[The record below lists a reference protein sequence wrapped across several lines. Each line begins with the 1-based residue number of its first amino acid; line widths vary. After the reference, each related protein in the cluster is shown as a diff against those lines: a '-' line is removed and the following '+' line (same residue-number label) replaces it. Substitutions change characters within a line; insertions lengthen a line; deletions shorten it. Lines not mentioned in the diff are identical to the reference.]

1 MANAKI
7 GLATMG
13 VTPSAGLL
21 TLFAHTLANWT
32 ASPDFTLNMTFFNR
46 QPFHEAVQDL
56 IGDFTSV
63 LLMDFQHDSSTDLK
77 QRILQTQSKLWQ
89 RLGHSQVNGVEVIRE
104 LAKHWK
110 SSGQLSEQEAAL
122 PLTPVVFTSML
133 GMSMDGMDIEQAMTH
148 LLGDPVYVLSQTPQV
163 WLDHQIMEIEGD
175 LAFNWYCMAG
185 VLAPDLLEN
194 LFNQYLSLLQQCAAD
209 PQFFERSLTQP
220 EPLPP
225 SAA

>member
-1 MANAKI
+1 
-7 GLATMG
+7 
-13 VTPSAGLL
+13 
-21 TLFAHTLANWT
+21 
-32 ASPDFTLNMTFFNR
+32 MTFFNR

-122 PLTPVVFTSML
+122 PLTRW
-133 GMSMDGMDIEQAMTH
+133 H
-148 LLGDPVYVLSQTPQV
+148 LPAC
-163 WLDHQIMEIEGD
+163 WECR
-175 LAFNWYCMAG
+175 WMAWISNK
-185 VLAPDLLEN
+185 P
-194 LFNQYLSLLQQCAAD
+194 
-209 PQFFERSLTQP
+209 
-220 EPLPP
+220 
-225 SAA
+225 